1 MDVEVEDVIPFS
13 HILSNFNIVTI
24 ISIPRGSVIFEKKIV
39 NWRFRDNTTNSR
51 ISFVNVVRSKLNTF

>member
-24 ISIPRGSVIFEKKIV
+24 ISIPRGSVIFENLSK
-39 NWRFRDNTTNSR
+39 NSQLEV
-51 ISFVNVVRSKLNTF
+51 S